1 MVYNQVNHIIYN
13 NYDAGYP
20 EYQSFTRYNYPNP
33 KLRKEKNMNKE
44 YEYSF
49 KVKNIKEFLKYC
61 TLNEYEKKEE
71 YLQTRIL
78 YKNGGPVMA
87 RITENIYN
95 DRSEKVLNF
104 KDDNLSDKTLKISRE
119 SKDLIV
125 NDDNQEF
132 VDSLIEIL
140 DLTNKKVLKRKRYV
154 FEKNNVKFE
163 IDEYIEPVM
172 NVVAI
177 EGLKKEVDSV
187 YKELDEI
194 INRNKV
200 D

>member
-1 MVYNQVNHIIYN
+1 
-13 NYDAGYP
+13 
-20 EYQSFTRYNYPNP
+20 
-33 KLRKEKNMNKE
+33 MNKE

-49 KVKNIKEFLKYC
+49 KVRDIKDFIQYC
-61 TLNEYEKKEE
+61 INKEYKKKEE

-87 RITENIYN
+87 RITENVYS
-95 DRSEKVLNF
+95 DHVQKVLNF
-104 KDDNLSDKTLKISRE
+104 KDDHLNDKPLKASRE
-119 SKDLIV
+119 TKDLVI

-140 DLTNKKVLKRKRYV
+140 DLTHKKVLKRKRYV
-154 FEKNNVKFE
+154 FEKNNVIFE
-163 IDEYIEPVM
+163 IDEYIEPIM

-177 EGLKKEVDSV
+177 EGLQEEVDFV
-187 YKELDEI
+187 YKELKEI
-194 INRNKV
+194 RNRNRV

>member
-1 MVYNQVNHIIYN
+1 
-13 NYDAGYP
+13 
-20 EYQSFTRYNYPNP
+20 
-33 KLRKEKNMNKE
+33 MNKE

-49 KVKNIKEFLKYC
+49 KVKDIKEFIQYC
-61 TLNEYEKKEE
+61 VLNEYEKKEE

-95 DRSEKVLNF
+95 DYVQKVLNF
-104 KDDNLSDKTLKISRE
+104 KDDNLNDNILKVSRE
-119 SKDLIV
+119 TKDLVI

-140 DLTNKKVLKRKRYV
+140 DLANKKVLKRKRYV
-154 FEKNNVKFE
+154 FEKNSVKFE

-177 EGLKKEVDSV
+177 EGLQEEVDAV
-187 YKELDEI
+187 YNELEEI
-194 INRNKV
+194 INCNRV

>member
-1 MVYNQVNHIIYN
+1 
-13 NYDAGYP
+13 
-20 EYQSFTRYNYPNP
+20 
-33 KLRKEKNMNKE
+33 MNKE

-49 KVKNIKEFLKYC
+49 KVKDIKDFVQYC
-61 TLNEYEKKEE
+61 ILNEYEKKEE

-87 RITENIYN
+87 RITENIYS
-95 DRSEKVLNF
+95 DYVKKVLNF
-104 KDDNLSDKTLKISRE
+104 KDDNLNDKTLKISRE
-119 SKDLIV
+119 TKDLVV

-140 DLTNKKVLKRKRYV
+140 DLKNKKVLKRNRFV

-177 EGLKKEVDSV
+177 EGLQEEVDFV
-187 YKELDEI
+187 YKELEEI
-194 INRNKV
+194 INCNRV

>member
-1 MVYNQVNHIIYN
+1 
-13 NYDAGYP
+13 
-20 EYQSFTRYNYPNP
+20 
-33 KLRKEKNMNKE
+33 MNKE

-49 KVKNIKEFLKYC
+49 KVKDIKEFVKYC
-61 TLNEYEKKEE
+61 DLNKYEKKEE

-78 YKNGGPVMA
+78 YKNGGPIMA
-87 RITENIYN
+87 RVTENIYN

-104 KDDNLSDKTLKISRE
+104 KDDNLNDKDLKISRE

-125 NDDNQEF
+125 NDENQEF
-132 VDSLIEIL
+132 VESLIEML
-140 DLTNKKVLKRKRYV
+140 NLTNKKILKRKRYIY
-154 FEKNNVKFE
+154 EKNNVKFE

-177 EGLKKEVDSV
+177 EGLKEEVDAV
-187 YKELDEI
+187 YKELEEI
-194 INRNKV
+194 INHNKI

>member
-1 MVYNQVNHIIYN
+1 
-13 NYDAGYP
+13 
-20 EYQSFTRYNYPNP
+20 
-33 KLRKEKNMNKE
+33 MNKE

-49 KVKNIKEFLKYC
+49 KVKDIKDFVQYC
-61 TLNEYEKKEE
+61 IINEYKKKEE

-95 DRSEKVLNF
+95 DYVQKVLNF
-104 KDDNLSDKTLKISRE
+104 KDDNLNDNTLKVSRE
-119 SKDLIV
+119 TKDLVI

-177 EGLKKEVDSV
+177 EGLQEEVDVV
-187 YKELDEI
+187 YKELEEI
-194 INRNKV
+194 INRNRV

>member
-1 MVYNQVNHIIYN
+1 
-13 NYDAGYP
+13 
-20 EYQSFTRYNYPNP
+20 
-33 KLRKEKNMNKE
+33 MNKE

-49 KVKNIKEFLKYC
+49 KVKDIKDFVQYC
-61 TLNEYEKKEE
+61 INNEYRKKEE

-78 YKNGGPVMA
+78 YKNGAPVMA
-87 RITENIYN
+87 RITENIYSN
-95 DRSEKVLNF
+95 YVEKVLNF
-104 KDDNLSDKTLKISRE
+104 KDDNLNDKTLKVSRE
-119 SKDLIV
+119 TKDLVV
-125 NDDNQEF
+125 NNDNQAF

-140 DLTNKKVLKRKRYV
+140 DLTNKKVLKRNRYV

-177 EGLKKEVDSV
+177 EGLQEEVDAV
-187 YKELDEI
+187 YNELEEI
-194 INRNKV
+194 INRNRV